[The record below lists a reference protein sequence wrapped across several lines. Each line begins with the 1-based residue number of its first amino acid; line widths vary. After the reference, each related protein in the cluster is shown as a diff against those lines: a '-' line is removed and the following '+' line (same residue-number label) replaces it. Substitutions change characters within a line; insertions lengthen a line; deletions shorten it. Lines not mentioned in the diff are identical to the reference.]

1 MTETEKR
8 YRELKAAHDKR
19 HLKIEAYRH
28 RLKKEI
34 DPAAEEW
41 DTEYQELA
49 RLEAEHEAG
58 LLPLCFA
65 RLEYEQQ
72 KTGDYLK

>member
-1 MTETEKR
+1 MTEKEKK
-8 YRELKAAHDKR
+8 YREIKAAHDKR
-19 HLKIEAYRH
+19 NLKIEAYRH

-49 RLEAEHEAG
+49 RLEAEQEDE

-65 RLEYEQQ
+65 RLEYENE
-72 KTGDYLK
+72 KRH